1 VVDIAGVSIDNAGSP
16 VNEPRTAKGTAMS
29 SEDRVENVTR
39 GEDMP
44 PPEEDVITPMRDV
57 SLTSDEKMWA
67 MFCHLSALITNAF
80 SGMGF
85 LGPLICW
92 LVKKDSSSF
101 VDAHGKEALNF
112 QLNMLI
118 YFLISIAIAVVTC
131 GVGIVLPIALAI
143 YAFIMPIIAGVKAN
157 GGEMYRYPLTFRMI
171 T

>member
-1 VVDIAGVSIDNAGSP
+1 MP
-16 VNEPRTAKGTAMS
+16 
-29 SEDRVENVTR
+29 SEDRLENVTR
-39 GEDMP
+39 AEDID
-44 PPEEDVITPMRDV
+44 PPEEDDIPSVRDV

-67 MFCHLSALITNAF
+67 MFCHLSALLASF
-80 SGMGF
+80 VAGLSF

-92 LVKKDSSSF
+92 LAKKDSSRF

-118 YFLISIAIAVVTC
+118 YFLVSIAIAIVTC
-131 GVGIVLPIALAI
+131 GVGIVLPIALGI
-143 YAFIMPIIAGVKAN
+143 YSLIMPIIAGVKAN